1 MKQITDAPFEGDSVH
16 PSESLRFGAF
26 LAPYHPLNADPALQ
40 LRRDIDL
47 MEHLDHLGFDEAWMG
62 EHHSTGAEIVPAAD
76 IFIAA
81 AAERTQ
87 RLRFGTG
94 VVSLPYHH
102 PLVTV
107 DRITQLDLQTR
118 GRLIFGTGPG
128 KIPLDAHMMGIDPSD
143 QRRRQGEAL
152 EAILA
157 LLRGEV
163 VTMSTDW
170 FTLRDARAQLPTY
183 DPAGIEIA
191 AASTVSPNGS
201 VLAGTHGLSLL
212 SLAAGSPA
220 GFDALDRNWDVYE
233 KVCAEHGHSADR
245 ARWRLVNPMFLAET
259 RADAERAVSRR
270 IGSMAAYVNR
280 QTGQRPD
287 WAESGR
293 GIIDHWRNDSLGEF
307 GQAVIGTP
315 DEAIAQIDRLLDKTG
330 GFGTLLILHVDMADW
345 EDTKRSYELFASEVI
360 PHFRRRNLGREASL
374 QYAEDH
380 RERLI
385 GGLVT
390 AITKAHTDYYG
401 ESAATGA

>member
-1 MKQITDAPFEGDSVH
+1 MWTA
-16 PSESLRFGAF
+16 ESLKFGAF
-26 LAPYHPLNADPALQ
+26 LAPYHPLDADPALQ

-62 EHHSTGAEIVPAAD
+62 EHHSTGAEIVPAPD
-76 IFIAA
+76 VFIAA
-81 AAERTQ
+81 AAERTE

-94 VVSLPYHH
+94 VTSLPYHH

-163 VTMSTDW
+163 VNMSTDW

-183 DPAGIEIA
+183 DPAGIEVA
-191 AASTVSPNGS
+191 TASTISPNGS

-212 SLAAGSPA
+212 SLAASSPM
-220 GFDALDRNWDVYE
+220 GFEVLERNWGVYE
-233 KVCAEHGHSADR
+233 KVCAEHGHTADR
-245 ARWRLVNPMFLAET
+245 ARWRLVNPIFLAET
-259 RADAERAVSRR
+259 RAEAERAVSRR

-280 QTGQRPD
+280 QIGQTPA
-287 WAESGR
+287 WADTPN
-293 GIIDHWRNDSLGEF
+293 GIIDQWRNDTLGEF

-315 DEAIAQIDRLLDKTG
+315 DEAIARIEALIEKTG
-330 GFGTLLILHVDMADW
+330 GFGTMLILHVDMASW
-345 EDTKRSYELFASEVI
+345 EDTKRSYALFASEVI
-360 PHFRRRNLGREASL
+360 PHFKNRNRRREASL
-374 QYAEDH
+374 RYAADN
-380 RERLI
+380 RDLLI
-385 GGLVT
+385 GQLVT

-401 ESAATGA
+401 TTPTAGA

>member
-1 MKQITDAPFEGDSVH
+1 MK
-16 PSESLRFGAF
+16 FGAF
-26 LAPYHPLNADPALQ
+26 LAPYHPLDADPALQ

-62 EHHSTGAEIVPAAD
+62 EHHSTGAEIVPAPD
-76 IFIAA
+76 VFIAA

-152 EAILA
+152 DAILA
-157 LLRGEV
+157 LLRGDV
-163 VTMSTDW
+163 VNMSTDW

-191 AASTVSPNGS
+191 TASTVSPNGS

-212 SLAAGSPA
+212 SLAASSPA
-220 GFDALDRNWDVYE
+220 GFDVLDRNWGIYD
-233 KVCAEHGHSADR
+233 KVCAGHGHSADR
-245 ARWRLVNPMFLAET
+245 SRWRLVNPMFLAET
-259 RADAERAVSRR
+259 RADAERAVARR

-280 QTGQRPD
+280 QTGQRPE

-293 GIIDHWRNDSLGEF
+293 GI
-307 GQAVIGTP
+307 
-315 DEAIAQIDRLLDKTG
+315 
-330 GFGTLLILHVDMADW
+330 
-345 EDTKRSYELFASEVI
+345 
-360 PHFRRRNLGREASL
+360 
-374 QYAEDH
+374 
-380 RERLI
+380 
-385 GGLVT
+385 
-390 AITKAHTDYYG
+390 
-401 ESAATGA
+401 

>member
-1 MKQITDAPFEGDSVH
+1 MWNPA
-16 PSESLRFGAF
+16 SLRFGAF
-26 LAPYHPLNADPALQ
+26 LAPYHPLDADPALQ

-62 EHHSTGAEIVPAAD
+62 EHHSTGAEIVPAPD

-81 AAERTQ
+81 AAERTT
-87 RLRFGTG
+87 RIRFGTG

-102 PLVTV
+102 PLVTA
-107 DRITQLDLQTR
+107 DRIAQLDLQTR
-118 GRLIFGTGPG
+118 GRIIFGTGPG

-152 EAILA
+152 EVILR

-163 VTMSTDW
+163 VDAQTDW
-170 FTLRDARAQLPTY
+170 FTLREARAQLPTY

-191 AASTVSPNGS
+191 AASTISPNGS

-212 SLAAGSPA
+212 SLAASSPA
-220 GFDALDRNWDVYE
+220 GFDVLDRNWDVYE
-233 KVCAEHGHSADR
+233 KVCAEHGHTSDR
-245 ARWRLVNPMFLAET
+245 STWRLVTPMFLAET
-259 RADAERAVSRR
+259 RAEAERAVSRR

-280 QTGQRPD
+280 QTGRDPD
-287 WAESGR
+287 WAHTPA
-293 GIIDHWRNDSLGEF
+293 GIIGQWRDDSLGEF

-315 DEAIAQIDRLLDKTG
+315 DEAIARIQQLIDKTG
-330 GFGTLLILHVDMADW
+330 GFGTLLILHVDMAGW
-345 EDTKRSYELFASEVI
+345 QDTKRSFELFASEVV
-360 PHFRRRNLGREASL
+360 PHFNQRNRGRVESL

-380 RERLI
+380 RDQLV
-385 GGLVT
+385 GGLIT

-401 ESAATGA
+401 ASAATGA